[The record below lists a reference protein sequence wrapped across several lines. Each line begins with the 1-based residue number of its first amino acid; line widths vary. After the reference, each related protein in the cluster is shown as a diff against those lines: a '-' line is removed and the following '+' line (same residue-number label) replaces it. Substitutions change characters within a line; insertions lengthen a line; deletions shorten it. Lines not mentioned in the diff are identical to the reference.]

1 MFWKSKKA
9 EIQELREQLAASERR
24 VAELNS
30 VADSA
35 ISNMKRAEEALQREK
50 VSAGMARADKAIA
63 EAHTEI
69 VRRQLAAQIDTH
81 ERYRL
86 VVPGGTASITAACRK
101 QREEAHRRA
110 QLQAA
115 GTLADALGHAAL
127 RGGLYG

>member
-50 VSAGMARADKAIA
+50 VAAGMARADKAIA
-63 EAHTEI
+63 EAHTGI
-69 VRRQLAAQIDTH
+69 VRRQLEAQIDIH
-81 ERYRL
+81 ERYR
-86 VVPGGTASITAACRK
+86 VTMSGGAISTAGLRQNQC
-101 QREEAHRRA
+101 EEAHRRA

-115 GTLADALGHAAL
+115 GTLAGALGHAAL